1 MSDENNRFVRSQGGH
16 SANELHNHGGHDDA
30 REDKTERED
39 LEEEI
44 EALDADESRVEVKK
58 GKKID
63 VFDDDVELPV
73 DPADIEPEVDP
84 EDPIEE
90 KKIAEAKKEEEAKAE
105 EAIEEAIEEDTEAE
119 AEPEAEPINDWKKKE
134 ENQAY
139 MQIDEVKEPK
149 AKTGAGWKVAT
160 ILFALLAI
168 AGCGAAAYLFLFDG
182 TTKFLGREVT
192 SKVEGAKAP
201 TAPSTPD
208 APNNTPIANNN
219 LGTRYIYLDGYDYAL
234 KVPDTLTYL
243 SFNYDQ
249 FNTGDASS
257 STFDGNYSTLTV
269 SAAVTGVDHQSA
281 PEFIED
287 GVEDG
292 FVILGSITIGRVNPA
307 FKDNNLLGEP
317 VLTGIGSDGG
327 RNVYY
332 SHPQQ
337 LHSKSKWSADWETK
351 TITEIEKWL
360 SNKDNYI
367 KLK

>member
-1 MSDENNRFVRSQGGH
+1 MSDEENRFVRSQGGH

-44 EALDADESRVEVKK
+44 EALDAAESRVEVKV

-105 EAIEEAIEEDTEAE
+105 EAIEEAIEEDAEAE

-201 TAPSTPD
+201 TAPSAPETPD
-208 APNNTPIANNN
+208 TTPIAEAFDFDAK
-219 LGTRYIYLDGYDYAL
+219 TIDYA
-234 KVPDTLTYL
+234 
-243 SFNYDQ
+243 
-249 FNTGDASS
+249 G
-257 STFDGNYSTLTV
+257 FDKLFTKKN
-269 SAAVTGVDHQSA
+269 DQSA
-281 PEFIED
+281 TPIKIDITED
-287 GVEDG
+287 GKYYYIIADVTDG
-292 FVILGSITIGRVNPA
+292 VGGYAGVWYRETTKGAEWTVLQAGHSFPACDSVTKEQHKFMLDYGYIDDELNSQYIGCY
-307 FKDNNLLGEP
+307 E
-317 VLTGIGSDGG
+317 
-327 RNVYY
+327 
-332 SHPQQ
+332 
-337 LHSKSKWSADWETK
+337 K
-351 TITEIEKWL
+351 TVA
-360 SNKDNYI
+360 N
-367 KLK
+367 

>member
-1 MSDENNRFVRSQGGH
+1 MSDEENRFVRSQGGH

-44 EALDADESRVEVKK
+44 EALDADESRVEVKV

-105 EAIEEAIEEDTEAE
+105 EAIEEAIEEDAEAE

-201 TAPSTPD
+201 TAPTTPD
-208 APNNTPIANNN
+208 KPADTPIATQTA
-219 LGTRYIYLDGYDYAL
+219 GRYIYLDGYNTAI
-234 KVPDTLTYL
+234 KVPDTLKYMSYYYT
-243 SFNYDQ
+243 Q
-249 FNTGDASS
+249 FGAKD
-257 STFDGNYSTLTV
+257 DGNSCL
-269 SAAVTGVDHQSA
+269 AINAVTSRAQSVPNVVYYDKDFNVPTLGLLCIEDKENTTQASA
-281 PEFIED
+281 PDFIFKNDAGKYFYYYAPQNFDNGLKTDSAILDESIHLIESWLKD
-287 GVEDG
+287 KNNYVE
-292 FVILGSITIGRVNPA
+292 
-307 FKDNNLLGEP
+307 
-317 VLTGIGSDGG
+317 
-327 RNVYY
+327 
-332 SHPQQ
+332 
-337 LHSKSKWSADWETK
+337 
-351 TITEIEKWL
+351 
-360 SNKDNYI
+360 I
-367 KLK
+367 K

>member
-1 MSDENNRFVRSQGGH
+1 MSDEENRFVRSQGGH
-16 SANELHNHGGHDDA
+16 DANELHNHGGQDDA
-30 REDKTERED
+30 REEKTARED
-39 LEEEI
+39 LEDAI
-44 EALDADESRVEVKK
+44 EALDEDEGRVEVKST
-58 GKKID
+58 KKID
-63 VFDDDVELPV
+63 VFDDDIEVPV

-90 KKIAEAKKEEEAKAE
+90 KKIAEAKKIEAEKAEEAAE
-105 EAIEEAIEEDTEAE
+105 EAIEEDAKAEED
-119 AEPEAEPINDWKKKE
+119 DWKDKE
-134 ENQAY
+134 ENKVY
-139 MQIDEVKEPK
+139 MKIDSVEEPK

-160 ILFALLAI
+160 IIFALLAI

-182 TTKFLGREVT
+182 TTKFLGREVV
-192 SKVEGAKAP
+192 SKVEGTKTPATPGTADQP
-201 TAPSTPD
+201 TD
-208 APNNTPIANNN
+208 TPIAASAN
-219 LGTRYIYLDGYDYAL
+219 TRYIYLDGYDYAL

-249 FNTGDASS
+249 FNMGDASS

-307 FKDNNLLGEP
+307 FKDDNLLGEP

-332 SHPQQ
+332 DHPQQ
-337 LHSKSKWSADWETK
+337 LHSTSKWSADWETK

-360 SNKDNYI
+360 TSKDNYI

>member
-1 MSDENNRFVRSQGGH
+1 MSDEENRFVRSQGGH

-44 EALDADESRVEVKK
+44 EALDADESRVEVKV

-105 EAIEEAIEEDTEAE
+105 EAIEEAIEEDAE
-119 AEPEAEPINDWKKKE
+119 AEAEPINDWKKKE

-201 TAPSTPD
+201 TAPTTPD
-208 APNNTPIANNN
+208 KPADTPIATQTA
-219 LGTRYIYLDGYDYAL
+219 GRYIYLDGYDYAI
-234 KVPDTLTYL
+234 KVPENIQNVSY
-243 SFNYDQ
+243 SYDQ
-249 FNTGDASS
+249 FNKDGGWI
-257 STFDGNYSTLTV
+257 GNYSSL
-269 SAAVTGVDHQSA
+269 AINAVTKKDGATSVPKFLGNSKDGKFQSVGYIEITQSEPQFKASA
-281 PEFIED
+281 PD
-287 GVEDG
+287 
-292 FVILGSITIGRVNPA
+292 LA
-307 FKDNNLLGEP
+307 FKLD
-317 VLTGIGSDGG
+317 DKYY
-327 RNVYY
+327 VYFY
-332 SHPQQ
+332 PWQQ
-337 LHSKSKWSADWETK
+337 LISNEGGTKADKEWELETR
-351 TITEIEKWL
+351 EAVESWL
-360 SNKDNYI
+360 SNKDNYVKI
-367 KLK
+367 K